1 VTERDRHL
9 AEPAIAW
16 RNAERELQLLRALE
30 PAEGQEWAD
39 ETRAAHLEAAATG
52 SSRFVS
58 QRAFLLQLALLV
70 VVLSA
75 AIVRLTLR
83 R

>member
-1 VTERDRHL
+1 VTKRDRHL
-9 AEPAIAW
+9 AELAIAW
-16 RNAERELQLLRALE
+16 RTAEAELQLLRVLE
-30 PAEGQEWAD
+30 PAEAQEWAE

-52 SSRFVS
+52 GSRFVS

-70 VVLSA
+70 IVLSA
-75 AIVRLTLR
+75 GMVRLTLR